1 MIERQLNLKFIIQ
14 AFAIFTLSDEMLDLM
29 VRAGCQGVNVAI
41 ETGNQRVMKEVV
53 HKPVIL
59 ADIPAKI
66 KKVQD
71 RGLFVLANFIVGY
84 PGETWDE
91 IQDTIRFAEHCGAD
105 YIKLFVA
112 VPLKNTKMWD
122 QAVHLGVLDK
132 DENDISV
139 DWRFGQISSNGVD
152 FKNISI
158 VRAYEWDRINF
169 RDAGTAT
176 GCGGAHGVSASRKWR
191 GSANGPAMR

>member
-1 MIERQLNLKFIIQ
+1 
-14 AFAIFTLSDEMLDLM
+14 
-29 VRAGCQGVNVAI
+29 
-41 ETGNQRVMKEVV
+41 MKEVV

-139 DWRFGQISSNGVD
+139 DWRLANLLHGVD
-152 FKNISI
+152 FEKTSALSGRTNGIASISG
-158 VRAYEWDRINF
+158 RRN
-169 RDAGTAT
+169 
-176 GCGGAHGVSASRKWR
+176 GASGLRRFGVSASRKWR